1 MQRFPLTAVQVQAP
15 IMFAIGMML
24 GAVWYFLIDF
34 EPSLL
39 ALLGAS
45 GTAALILFIVKFR
58 LAASRAAPLAWVL
71 FGVTIGAL

>member
-1 MQRFPLTAVQVQAP
+1 MQRFPLATVQVQAP
-15 IMFAIGMML
+15 IVFAIGMML